1 MIVYVLLCEN
11 GHRFDAWFRDSGAFE
26 SQQRDGALSCPNCA
40 SLNIRKAPNA
50 PHVARAR
57 SATPA
62 EAKAGETASPGEIAE
77 LLTQLREHI
86 ESRCDYVGEQF
97 AEQARRIHYGE
108 TEKRD
113 IYGEAT
119 TKEASELRAEGI
131 DVAAIPMLVRR
142 NG

>member
-26 SQQRDGALSCPNCA
+26 RQQRDGALSCPNCA
-40 SLNIRKAPNA
+40 SPSIRKAPNA
-50 PHVARAR
+50 PHVARTR
-57 SATPA
+57 SAGPA
-62 EAKAGETASPGEIAE
+62 EAKAGETASPGEVAE
-77 LLTQLREHI
+77 LLTRLREHI

-119 TKEASELRAEGI
+119 PRQASELRDEGI